1 MPQDNMG
8 YKVVAL
14 SDKDLAK
21 LYEGRLKLDNL
32 DENEYVLITDM
43 NGDIVD
49 KFCFQN
55 DKLRKVEY
63 KTIESSFIDRI
74 KPKNVEQE
82 FAIDLLQ
89 DKDIKVKIVRGVAG
103 SGKDYL
109 MLSQAL
115 SLIEKNI
122 FDKIIY
128 IRPNVTVKNVPDIGY
143 LPNGINEKLSWTLGP
158 LYDKVGGEEGVNS
171 LIRMN
176 TLEMVP
182 LLFLRGRSFE
192 HSIIYVSEGQNIT
205 TEIAKLII
213 SRIGEGSELWL
224 NADNNQ
230 SDKDIFDKDNGVK
243 RMVNK
248 LSGNKLFGSIYM
260 NECLRSETA
269 KLSSLL
275 D

>member
-43 NGDIVD
+43 NGGIVD

-63 KTIESSFIDRI
+63 KTIENSFIDRI

-243 RMVNK
+243 CMVNK

>member
-14 SDKDLAK
+14 SEEDLAK

-55 DKLRKVEY
+55 NKLRKVEY
-63 KTIESSFIDRI
+63 KTIENSFIGRI

-128 IRPNVTVKNVPDIGY
+128 IRPNVTVKDVPDIGY
-143 LPNGINEKLSWTLGP
+143 LPNGVNEKLSWTLGP

-248 LSGNKLFGSIYM
+248 LSGNRLFGSIYM